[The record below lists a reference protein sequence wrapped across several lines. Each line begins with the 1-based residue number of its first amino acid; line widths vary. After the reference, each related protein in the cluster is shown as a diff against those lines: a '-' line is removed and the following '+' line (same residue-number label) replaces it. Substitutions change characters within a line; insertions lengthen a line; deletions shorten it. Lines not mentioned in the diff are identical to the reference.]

1 MKLKDAPVGLF
12 YSADGEL
19 CLKTKYSYPWGM
31 DAYVVK
37 TGEVFWGTAVDINER
52 DELEVTPVQIE
63 RLQELKPITEGK
75 KYIKCEICGI
85 SYPEWEMEKD
95 SAIKSGLVC
104 GVCALKLLMKRKS
117 EKPPKITG
125 YFQL

>member
-85 SYPEWEMEKD
+85 S
-95 SAIKSGLVC
+95 L
-104 GVCALKLLMKRKS
+104 CATK
-117 EKPPKITG
+117 
-125 YFQL
+125 